1 MGHQAPAF
9 PVSTGLPKSSSGLQ
23 GSLFRGSLSWSGWLA
38 LSSCCGFGQTP
49 EPGFLESK
57 LFLEHRE
64 WVLHFGSDMSLGP
77 LHPLCTVPSASSGQ
91 WWCFPGLM
99 AMDSPPLV
107 CHLLSLLQAL
117 VAHISIGHPLFFPMQ
132 ELCCHHHITDM
143 GRRGSCRLDQA
154 ESSLSTPMCIFM
166 AKNIGSL
173 CKFDASVDLVSSLDS
188 SWR

>member
-9 PVSTGLPKSSSGLQ
+9 SASTGLPKSSSGPQ

-38 LSSCCGFGQTP
+38 LSSCRGFRQTP

-57 LFLEHRE
+57 LLLEHRE
-64 WVLHFGSDMSLGP
+64 WVFHFGSDMSLGP
-77 LHPLCTVPSASSGQ
+77 LHPLCTVPSASSGNGGASQ
-91 WWCFPGLM
+91 
-99 AMDSPPLV
+99 ADSPPLV

-117 VAHISIGHPLFFPMQ
+117 VAHISIDHPLFFPMQ

-154 ESSLSTPMCIFM
+154 ESLSTPMCIFM
-166 AKNIGSL
+166 AKTIGSL
-173 CKFDASVDLVSSLDS
+173 CKFDASVDLVSSSDS
-188 SWR
+188 SWRWGHR